1 MSLQHAHA
9 LGPWMAMSVAVQ
21 GHHDAFCATKEGSSA
36 SSNSASSTMLT
47 APLFRVLELACGP
60 RGEPSTSIARMLPLA
75 EVHCTD
81 SCPQAVAMVP
91 VVSMGTTEGK
101 GDDDD
106 DEKGRPPPNLTKS
119 VVDMS
124 DLSTYSSDTFDVITC
139 CYGYGLADDV
149 SYALSEAH
157 RVLAPGGILV
167 IATWESSAM
176 LSIGREILATV
187 RRGGKDPLAA
197 EDDEAFLPPRMSP
210 PDVLEL
216 SGPGEFEALLVGA
229 GFDQPGAVVATLGTY
244 PFDLGSNTDDMLTMG
259 TILIRKELE
268 SLGAFDSTG
277 GAGGWA
283 NPAEEAFW
291 INIRK
296 YTDMVRG
303 TMFLRDNTF
312 KLTVSTKS
320 IVTQL

>member
-1 MSLQHAHA
+1 
-9 LGPWMAMSVAVQ
+9 MSVAVQ
-21 GHHDAFCATKEGSSA
+21 DHHDAFCAAKEGSS
-36 SSNSASSTMLT
+36 NSATTL
-47 APLFRVLELACGP
+47 PVPFFRVLELACGP
-60 RGEPSTSIARMLPLA
+60 RGEPSTAIARMLPLA

-81 SCPQAVAMVP
+81 SCPQAVAMIP
-91 VVSMGTTEGK
+91 VVSIGIAEAKGT
-101 GDDDD
+101 D
-106 DEKGRPPPNLTKS
+106 DEDKGRPPPNLTKS

-124 DLSTYSSDTFDVITC
+124 DLSAYQSDTFDVITC

-176 LSIGREILATV
+176 LSIGREVLETV
-187 RRGGKDPLAA
+187 RGGGRDPLAA

-229 GFDQPGAVVATLGTY
+229 GFDRPGAVVATWGTY
-244 PFDLGSNTDDMLTMG
+244 PFDLGSNTDDMLTTG

-283 NPAEEAFW
+283 NPVEEAFW

-296 YTDMVRG
+296 YTDMVGG

-320 IVTQL
+320 VAAEL